1 MNEIYVVYWDLR
13 EASDAPWFGGVKI
26 DGPDGICDIDWILSW
41 SIIFVWVCLWLKVF
55 SSYGVAFK
63 APSSKLV
70 SLVTFLFRLFIIF
83 WLLYSSFDLTLLF
96 FYLSLSRSSD
106 VESRGKLTFNRMA
119 YISSH
124 VYLVYICIKNNK

>member
-96 FYLSLSRSSD
+96 FFICLYLD
-106 VESRGKLTFNRMA
+106 
-119 YISSH
+119 
-124 VYLVYICIKNNK
+124 LVMWNLGASWHLIEWPIFLPMFIWYTYV